1 MIFNKWQRSV
11 KFIFSHGDHMVYIIK
26 RHMGTLKKLDPMARP
41 TIHTMAQNLNGLK
54 TPTTAHNNQ
63 TDPPKPG
70 CIFFSFF
77 SFSFIA

>member
-63 TDPPKPG
+63 TDPPRAG

-77 SFSFIA
+77 FFFFIA